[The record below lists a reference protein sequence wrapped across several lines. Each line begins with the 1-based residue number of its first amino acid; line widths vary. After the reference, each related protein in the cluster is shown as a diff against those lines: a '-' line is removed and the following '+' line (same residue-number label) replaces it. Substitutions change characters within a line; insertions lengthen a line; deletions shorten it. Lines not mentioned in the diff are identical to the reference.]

1 MKVFS
6 LNIRTCE
13 VALLIFLAAPFLT
26 LRAQEIKSSDAI
38 AIGARPARCKKSNPF
53 LPEVI
58 SLSGRA
64 ERKHLLERTG
74 RTEQLGIARIV
85 DNDSSR
91 WFLTKQPSAP
101 GNQATATQA
110 TTSNNYVFPT
120 KRERFDRFVWNTVGP
135 LSLIAIGASA
145 GWDQSQDNPPE
156 WGQGASGYGKR
167 YASRLGQYSIEQTV
181 SYGLSE
187 AFGLDTGFEK
197 SKRKGFF
204 PRLSDALVQNVTSR
218 TKSGK
223 RIISIPRL
231 VSPYAGGIIAAE
243 AWYPSRF
250 SYKDGLRFGTY
261 SLAAGFGLNVVREF
275 IFHR

>member
-1 MKVFS
+1 MKIFS
-6 LNIRTCE
+6 LDFRSPG
-13 VALLIFLAAPFLT
+13 VALLIFVAAPFFT
-26 LRAQEIKSSDAI
+26 LRAQEVKSPDDTQSEQAGAVQEIKPVS
-38 AIGARPARCKKSNPF
+38 
-53 LPEVI
+53 PEVV
-58 SLSGRA
+58 SLTGRA
-64 ERKHLLERTG
+64 ERRHLPGRTG
-74 RTEQLGIARIV
+74 RTEQLGIGGIV

-91 WFLTKQPSAP
+91 WFLTKQPNAP
-101 GNQATATQA
+101 GSQATATQA
-110 TTSNNYVFPT
+110 TTSNDYVFPT
-120 KRERFDRFVWNTVGP
+120 KRERFDRYVWNTVGP
-135 LSLIAIGASA
+135 LTLIGIGAAA

-218 TKSGK
+218 TKSGR
-223 RIISIPRL
+223 RIISVPRVAGAYVGGLIP
-231 VSPYAGGIIAAE
+231 AE
-243 AWYPSRF
+243 TWYPSRF
-250 SYKDGLRFGTY
+250 SYKDGLRQGTY
-261 SLAAGFGLNVVREF
+261 LLAVGFGANVLREF